1 MNTEVKGRVLI
12 LDNRLFK
19 NKPGYA
25 RKGGEI
31 DYVNIR
37 RLFEQ
42 MSFEI
47 ATDEE
52 DTTDLTSEV
61 KLFYLI

>member
-1 MNTEVKGRVLI
+1 MKTEVKGRVLI
-12 LDNRLFK
+12 LDNRLFQK
-19 NKPGYA
+19 KPGYA

-31 DYVNIR
+31 DYANIR
-37 RLFEQ
+37 RLFEK

-47 ATDEE
+47 ATEEE

-61 KLFYLI
+61 KIFYLI